1 MRPSPLLLRI
11 ALVVFLLSVLVVVLG
26 RTTVGIALG
35 VWGIVLIAV
44 VADIVVSRPRGK
56 LNLTIDMPSEAFSG
70 ENIAARIGVSDGNGS
85 APSGIEAR
93 LHYPEG
99 LSGPDTISFAEAAT
113 GAEATFDIWGR
124 RRGAWTF
131 DRVWLFWTGKLGLI
145 EFVPSIPIDQKLVVI
160 PNIRP
165 VSSGQIDIMVRSNM
179 FGVKENAVQG
189 EGSEFHQLRDFTT
202 GMDVRS
208 IDWKRSASHR
218 KLVAKEMRAERNHH
232 VILALDNGYLMREEV
247 AGLPKIDHQINAALA
262 VAWAAVQGG
271 DQIGMMAFDVKPRF
285 FVPPEGGRGAFS
297 RLRSRVGELDYR
309 SVETNHTLAAA
320 FLQARLKRRSLIVI
334 FSDFVDTTSAELL
347 LENVAVLNKR
357 HLIIFATL
365 GDPELLALAG
375 SEPTSLTDVAR
386 SVSADQFLQERRLV
400 LDRLRRLGVLCI
412 EANPKTMTGSL
423 ISTYLQIKARE
434 MI

>member
-1 MRPSPLLLRI
+1 
-11 ALVVFLLSVLVVVLG
+11 
-26 RTTVGIALG
+26 
-35 VWGIVLIAV
+35 
-44 VADIVVSRPRGK
+44 
-56 LNLTIDMPSEAFSG
+56 
-70 ENIAARIGVSDGNGS
+70 
-85 APSGIEAR
+85 
-93 LHYPEG
+93 
-99 LSGPDTISFAEAAT
+99 
-113 GAEATFDIWGR
+113 
-124 RRGAWTF
+124 
-131 DRVWLFWTGKLGLI
+131 VWLFWPGRLGLI
-145 EFVPSIPIDQKLVVI
+145 EFIPSLAMDRKITVV

-165 VSSGQIDIMVRSNM
+165 VSSGQIDVMVRSNM
-179 FGVKENAVQG
+179 FGIKENSVQG

-218 KLVAKEMRAERNHH
+218 RLVAKETRAERNHH
-232 VILALDNGYLMREEV
+232 IILALDNGYLMREEI

-297 RLRSRVGELDYR
+297 RLRSRVGELDYH

-347 LENVAVLNKR
+347 LENVSVLNKR
-357 HLIIFATL
+357 HLIVFATL
-365 GDPELLALAG
+365 GDPELLAVSRAA
-375 SEPTSLTDVAR
+375 SDTLTDVAR
-386 SVSADQFLQERRLV
+386 SISAEQFLQERRVV
-400 LDRLRRLGVLCI
+400 LDRLRRLGVLCV
-412 EANPKTMTGSL
+412 EASPGQMTASL

>member
-11 ALVVFLLSVLVVVLG
+11 ALAVFLLSVLIVVFG
-26 RTTVGIALG
+26 RTTVVIALA
-35 VWGIVLIAV
+35 VWGLLLIAI
-44 VADIVVSRPRGK
+44 VADIFLSRPRGK

-70 ENIAARIGVSDGNGS
+70 ENVPVRFDVSDARAR
-85 APSGIEAR
+85 APSNLEAR
-93 LHYPEG
+93 LNYPEG
-99 LSGPDTISFAEAAT
+99 VDGPETIAFSTGAH
-113 GAEATFDIWGR
+113 GAEAKFDVWGK
-124 RRGAWTF
+124 RRGAWSF
-131 DRVWLFWTGKLGLI
+131 DRVWLLWTGKLGLI
-145 EFVPSIPIDQKLVVI
+145 EFVPSLAMDQNLVIV

-165 VSSGQIDIMVRSNM
+165 VSSGQIDVMVRSNM

-232 VILALDNGYLMREEV
+232 IILALDNGYLMREEI

-271 DQIGMMAFDVKPRF
+271 DQIGMLAFDVKPRF

-365 GDPELLALAG
+365 GDPELLALARA
-375 SEPTSLTDVAR
+375 EPNSLTEVAR

-400 LDRLRRLGVLCI
+400 LDRLRRLGVLCV
-412 EANPKTMTGSL
+412 EANPKEMTGSL